1 MSTNRRT
8 TALKSHRRWYCEHNL
23 SAVCFSTRKSIVFR
37 FMCDVCVYVCSC
49 SFIWMALRLCR
60 FVCSYSN
67 FFSLHFAPFFII
79 TFAHNWFRTISSQT
93 MFTIHSSK
101 PGIYFPFRIFFLS
114 FSPNFFSPWCG
125 WLVYLCAATP
135 DRPVWIEFVFMPIF
149 EQFVT

>member
-37 FMCDVCVYVCSC
+37 FMCDVCVCVLLLIHLDGIEIVQICLQLFQFLFS
-49 SFIWMALRLCR
+49 SFC
-60 FVCSYSN
+60 
-67 FFSLHFAPFFII
+67 PFFII

-93 MFTIHSSK
+93 MFTIHSSI
-101 PGIYFPFRIFFLS
+101 PGIYFPFRYFLS
-114 FSPNFFSPWCG
+114 SSPIFSFFNR